1 MTNNTSLP
9 CDIVQD
15 LLPSYVDGIL
25 SNTSTCAVAKHLQS
39 CKACHDMYDDMVTD
53 ELHQDNAD
61 QQEKE
66 IDYLKKVRSKTKH
79 FTLAAILIAVLLAA
93 SGTTV
98 YFLIFS
104 GEYILNSVKYSL
116 QVSSNSLKIEGILP
130 DDFTTGTQKIEEK
143 DGVISLTL
151 PAKKKTF
158 LSFHKNYNVSYT
170 SATAIREVHVNG
182 DILWQDGTSITAYV
196 NRVYKSK
203 HPYIGSAS
211 DNASLALAL
220 GVEDSF
226 GGFTSKLQ
234 TSKQPYGWTICLSES
249 QTAAEEI
256 LHKKMTTYAY
266 AILALIDNVD
276 SITWEYSDA
285 SAQSHTYTITTEKAN
300 TQLGNDI
307 KKTTET
313 ICDFQ
318 KFARKIGLE

>member
-25 SNTSTCAVAKHLQS
+25 SDTSTCSVAKHLQS

-53 ELHQDNAD
+53 ELRQDNTD

-93 SGTTV
+93 SGTAV

-170 SATAIREVHVNG
+170 SKAAIREVRVNG

-234 TSKQPYGWTICLSES
+234 TSKQPYGWTICLSEP

-256 LHKKMTTYAY
+256 LRKKMTTYAY

-276 SITWEYSDA
+276 SITWEYSDT
-285 SAQSHTYTITTEKAN
+285 SAQSHTYTITTEEAN
-300 TQLGNDI
+300 KQLGNDI
-307 KKTTET
+307 KKTAET

-318 KFARKIGLE
+318 KFAREIGLE

>member
-25 SNTSTCAVAKHLQS
+25 SDTGTCAVAKHLQS

-53 ELHQDNAD
+53 ELRQNNAD
-61 QQEKE
+61 QQEKK

-93 SGTTV
+93 SGTAV

-116 QVSSNSLKIEGILP
+116 QVSSNSLETEGILP
-130 DDFTTGTQKIEEK
+130 DDFTAGTQKIEEK

-170 SATAIREVHVNG
+170 SKAAIREVRVNG

-234 TSKQPYGWTICLSES
+234 TSKQPYGWTICLSEPQKLS
-249 QTAAEEI
+249 ATFKNLQG
-256 LHKKMTTYAY
+256 K
-266 AILALIDNVD
+266 
-276 SITWEYSDA
+276 SD
-285 SAQSHTYTITTEKAN
+285 
-300 TQLGNDI
+300 
-307 KKTTET
+307 
-313 ICDFQ
+313 
-318 KFARKIGLE
+318 

>member
-25 SNTSTCAVAKHLQS
+25 SDTSTCAVAKHLQS
-39 CKACHDMYDDMVTD
+39 CKTCHDMYDDMATD
-53 ELHQDNAD
+53 ELRQDNTD

-93 SGTTV
+93 SGTAV

-143 DGVISLTL
+143 DGVVSLTL
-151 PAKKKTF
+151 PAKRKTF
-158 LSFHKNYNVSYT
+158 FSFHKNYEVSY
-170 SATAIREVHVNG
+170 SAKATIREVRVNG
-182 DILWQDGTSITAYV
+182 DILWQNGTSISTYV
-196 NRVYKSK
+196 NRIYDNK

-211 DNASLALAL
+211 DNTSLALAL
-220 GVEDSF
+220 GIEETF
-226 GGFTSKLQ
+226 GSFTSELQ
-234 TSKQPYGWTICLSES
+234 TSKQPYGWTIHLTES
-249 QTAAEEI
+249 QTTAEDT
-256 LHKKMTTYAY
+256 LRKKMTTYAY

-276 SITWEYSDA
+276 SITWEYSDT
-285 SAQSHTYTITTEKAN
+285 SAQTKTYTITTAEAN
-300 TQLGNDI
+300 AQLGKDI
-307 KKTTET
+307 KKTAEN

-318 KFARKIGLE
+318 KFAREIGL

>member
-25 SNTSTCAVAKHLQS
+25 SDTSTCAVAKHLQS

-53 ELHQDNAD
+53 ELRQDNTD

-66 IDYLKKVRSKTKH
+66 IDYLKKVRSKTRH
-79 FTLAAILIAVLLAA
+79 FTLAAILIAVLLAG
-93 SGTTV
+93 SGTAV

-143 DGVISLTL
+143 DGVVSLTL
-151 PAKKKTF
+151 PAKQKTF
-158 LSFHKNYNVSYT
+158 FSFHKNYEVSY
-170 SATAIREVHVNG
+170 SAKATIREVRVNG
-182 DILWQDGTSITAYV
+182 DILWQNGTSISTYV
-196 NRVYKSK
+196 NRIYDNK

-211 DNASLALAL
+211 DNTSLALAL
-220 GVEDSF
+220 GIEETF
-226 GGFTSKLQ
+226 GGFTSELQ
-234 TSKQPYGWTICLSES
+234 TSKQPYGWTIRLTES
-249 QTAAEEI
+249 QTTAEDT
-256 LHKKMTTYAY
+256 LRKKMTTYAY

-276 SITWEYSDA
+276 FITWEYSDT
-285 SAQSHTYTITTEKAN
+285 SVQTKTYTITTAEAN
-300 TQLGNDI
+300 AQLGKDI
-307 KKTTET
+307 KKTAEN

-318 KFARKIGLE
+318 KFAREIGL